1 MKNTT
6 IIGLQIPQRDIKL
19 IVKGERRGELKCC
32 RMIVDSIHI
41 SAHEI

>member
-6 IIGLQIPQRDIKL
+6 IIGLQVPQQDIKL

-32 RMIVDSIHI
+32 RMTVDSIHI
-41 SAHEI
+41 TAQEI